1 MKIKKIVVFLPI
13 KWLKFFF
20 SFFYVITFGIFYVR
34 ICIIIRKVTYHN
46 LCYRKGE
53 KINGEEERYR
63 KTKKAK
69 KKKNSHHKKEI
80 QNTKFSSLIYILIL
94 KFLSK
99 ITFHLNSINNI
110 IFLFHVMSCF

>member
-69 KKKNSHHKKEI
+69 KKKNSKK
-80 QNTKFSSLIYILIL
+80 K
-94 KFLSK
+94 KK
-99 ITFHLNSINNI
+99 K
-110 IFLFHVMSCF
+110 